1 MSIRHIR
8 VDYASTRP
16 IGKCMCVCAPNGR
29 IVYEREPPRIS
40 DRGVQPQPRKWEKG
54 SERT

>member
-1 MSIRHIR
+1 MSVKRIRIN
-8 VDYASTRP
+8 YASKRP

-40 DRGVQPQPRKWEKG
+40 YRGVQPQPRKREKG
-54 SERT
+54 GERT